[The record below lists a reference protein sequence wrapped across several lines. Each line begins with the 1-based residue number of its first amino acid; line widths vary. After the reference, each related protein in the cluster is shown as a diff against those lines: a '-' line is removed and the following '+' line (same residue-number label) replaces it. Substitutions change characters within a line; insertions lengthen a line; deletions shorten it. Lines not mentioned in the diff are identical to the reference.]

1 MNDTDLRL
9 KELSELD
16 NYSDLEELEL
26 IEELDNDII
35 N

>member
-16 NYSDLEELEL
+16 NYSELEEFEL
-26 IEELDNDII
+26 VEELNNDII
-35 N
+35 D

>member
-9 KELSELD
+9 KELSALD

-26 IEELDNDII
+26 IEELEND
-35 N
+35 

>member
-16 NYSDLEELEL
+16 NYSELEEFELVEELE
-26 IEELDNDII
+26 NDFI